1 MNDTI
6 KIKLSLL
13 PDKPGCYLMKDS
25 KGHIIYVG
33 KAKNLKN
40 RVKSYFTGSHN
51 LKTTKLVSE
60 IEDFDYIITSSNKE
74 AFVLEINLIKQH
86 DPKYNILLKDDK
98 TYPYIALTKEKNPRL
113 IVTRI
118 PRKKQNAKYFGPYPN
133 VKAAKDTCVLLNR
146 IYPLRKCQNLGNK
159 VCLYYHLNQC
169 LGPCINKNINYDGYL
184 RDITNF
190 LNGDT
195 SSLIKEL
202 NEQMLFESNNLNFEK
217 ALEYRDLINSIES
230 TTSKQKIDLNSD
242 TNADY
247 VGLYSDEDNLSIHIL
262 MMRNGVIVL
271 NDSKIIPL
279 YNNYLESVETFLTQ
293 YYNPSLVPN
302 TIYVDNLDNYEE
314 LSQILETEVTFPQKG
329 KKREVLD
336 LANLNAKK
344 DLETK
349 ANLIMTKAL
358 KNSETINKLGEL
370 LHIDPPNYIES
381 FDNSNLFGEYPISAM
396 VVYINGKPEPSMFR
410 KYHVK
415 TVVGAND
422 YETMKEVIY
431 RRYLRLSLEN
441 KPLPDLILM
450 DGGKIQVNACL
461 DVLKSLN
468 LNINVAGIQKDNH
481 HKATILY
488 YNEDYIKLDKNSDV
502 YLLLANISQRVHDF
516 AISFFRSN
524 KVKGMFAS
532 KLDNIKGLGPKRKE
546 LLLKEYITIDNIKK
560 QTPKELQKLGIPL
573 DVCQNIID
581 ELNRGE
587 DVENDN

>member
-13 PDKPGCYLMKDS
+13 PDKPGCYLMKDN

-40 RVKSYFTGSHN
+40 RVKSYFTGTHN

-60 IEDFDYIITSSNKE
+60 IEDFEYIITSSNKE

-118 PRKKQNAKYFGPYPN
+118 PRKRQNAKYFGPYPN
-133 VKAAKDTCVLLNR
+133 VKAAKDTCILLNR

-169 LGPCINKNINYDGYL
+169 LAPCINNNIDYSQYL
-184 RDITNF
+184 KDITNF

-202 NEQMLFESNNLNFEK
+202 REKMQHESNKLNFEK

-302 TIYVDNLDNYEE
+302 TIYIDNLENYDEI
-314 LSQILETEVTFPQKG
+314 SQILETEVTYPQKG

-396 VVYINGKPEPSMFR
+396 VVYMNGKPEPSMFR

-441 KPLPDLILM
+441 KPLPNLILM

-461 DVLKSLN
+461 EVLKSLN

-488 YNEDYIKLDKNSDV
+488 YNEEYINLDKNSDV
-502 YLLLANISQRVHDF
+502 YLLLANISQKVHDF

-546 LLLKEYITIDNIKK
+546 MLLKEYITIDNIKK
-560 QTPKELQKLGIPL
+560 QTPEKLQELGIPY
-573 DVCQNIID
+573 DVCKNIID

-587 DVENDN
+587 DLRDDN